1 MIHAVPTLPL
11 QKRQVISVRWIIRM
25 RWLAVLGQ
33 LLAALIAQW
42 TYDVVVPWT
51 PVAIVLFVTVV
62 SNVLFARAPR
72 LVLLGLPLWLD
83 VFLLT
88 LLIYFTGG
96 AHNPFTSFYLLH
108 IALAAMT
115 LGSKNLWSL
124 VSTCI
129 AGYFTIF
136 FHHRPIMLGDME
148 ISQGCASYSW
158 HLQGMLIAFVITAV
172 FIAAFVSRMHRVL
185 IQQDADLE
193 KARIQAQKNAQFA
206 SLATLS
212 AGVAHELGSPLATI
226 SLASSEL
233 LGDLQKGSQDPTA
246 IEDARLIH
254 QEAQRCRSILDRLN
268 QRNTDGL
275 GEVPES
281 LTAVSLRDDLQSI
294 INGAA
299 WSRVQWQDQS
309 KQVSWNLPRASV
321 TQAVAILVNNAHQA
335 DPSEREIVLRC
346 RDDEQ
351 ALLIEVMDHGIEPP
365 VHVLER
371 AAEPFFTTKEPGEG
385 MGLGLFLVKNLA
397 LRLGG
402 DFQLKRVDAAQTVA
416 LLRLPSVMQDD
427 QKLSI

>member
-1 MIHAVPTLPL
+1 MIGAVHSIPL

-25 RWLAVLGQ
+25 RWLAVMGQ

-42 TYDVVVPWT
+42 TFDVVVPWT
-51 PVAIVLFVTVV
+51 PVALVLLVTAV
-62 SNVLFARAPR
+62 SNLLLLRAPR
-72 LVLLGLPLWLD
+72 LVLAGLPLWLD

-96 AHNPFTSFYLLH
+96 PHNPFTSFYLLH

-115 LGSKNLWSL
+115 LGLKNLWAL
-124 VSTCI
+124 VLTCI
-129 AGYFTIF
+129 AGYVAIF
-136 FHHRPIMLGDME
+136 FYHRPIMLGDME

-158 HLQGMLIAFVITAV
+158 HLQGMLIAFIITAV

-193 KARIQAQKNAQFA
+193 TARIQAEKNAQFA

-233 LGDLQKGSQDPTA
+233 LGDLQQGMQAETA

-254 QEAQRCRSILDRLN
+254 QEAQRCRTILDRLN

-275 GEVPES
+275 GEVPEMIHAEA
-281 LTAVSLRDDLQSI
+281 LWTDLQSI
-294 INGAA
+294 MSPAILQRVRWENL
-299 WSRVQWQDQS
+299 SRQA
-309 KQVSWNLPRASV
+309 SWNLPRASV
-321 TQAVAILVNNAHQA
+321 SQALAILLNNAHQA
-335 DPSEREIVLRC
+335 DLTESSIVLRC
-346 RDDEQ
+346 EHDDQ
-351 ALLIEVMDHGIEPP
+351 ALSVVVLDHGAEPP
-365 VHVLER
+365 AHVLER
-371 AAEPFFTTKEPGEG
+371 AADPFFTTKEPGAG
-385 MGLGLFLVKNLA
+385 MGLGLFLVKSLS

-402 DFQLKRVDAAQTVA
+402 EFQLSRTTQAQTKA
-416 LLRLPSVMQDD
+416 QLRLPSVIHFD
-427 QKLSI
+427 QKLSL